1 MISRKITV
9 VIACIR
15 SSGFRCK
22 LVIHN
27 DFGHAAVSVYRE
39 LDFICNLVTVG
50 SDSFTKR
57 VLLACD
63 QLSFDEVSLVRGYPF
78 LNNISVLVND
88 LERCTR
94 QFKRRYNMTPSQFRQ
109 KNKK

>member
-1 MISRKITV
+1 MIFRLLVIIFLSANDQHKKDYERSAHKCKCRKITV

-15 SSGFRCK
+15 CSGFRCK

-39 LDFICNLVTVG
+39 LDLICNLITVG
-50 SDSFTKR
+50 SNSFTKR

-63 QLSFDEVSLVRGYPF
+63 QLALDKVSLV
-78 LNNISVLVND
+78 
-88 LERCTR
+88 C
-94 QFKRRYNMTPSQFRQ
+94 
-109 KNKK
+109 